1 MCFQKK
7 LKWDSQKVDK
17 EKLFSF
23 SLLRAEEDFYMKDQN
38 IYTVSEISMLLRGM
52 ISLSQLDRGR
62 DIRKK
67 VFRDLK
73 SQLLLL

>member
-17 EKLFSF
+17 EKLFNF

-38 IYTVSEISMLLRGM
+38 ICTVSEISMLLRGM
-52 ISLSQLDRGR
+52 ISLCQLDRGR